1 MIDLLRKSGVYTHL
15 TTDHNH
21 YFEDG
26 GATYHTRYNSWEFA
40 RGQEGDPWKTIT
52 GSE

>member
-1 MIDLLRKSGVYTHL
+1 MAELLKENGVYTHL

-26 GATYHTRYNSWEFA
+26 GAAYHTRYNSWEFA
-40 RGQEGDPWKTIT
+40 RGQEGDPWK
-52 GSE
+52 GEVK